1 MQKKYGVN
9 PQLNDQ
15 DRQGLNIYKD
25 RAEERRK
32 EQGSDNPFEAT
43 QSSSLDVAIDESNKG
58 FKMLSKLGWKQ
69 GEGLGNQNNQ
79 GIVEPIKIVK
89 Y

>member
-1 MQKKYGVN
+1 MALIRKLRKKELKRMQKKYGVN

-15 DRQGLNIYKD
+15 ERQGLNIYKD

-58 FKMLSKLGWKQ
+58 FKML
-69 GEGLGNQNNQ
+69 
-79 GIVEPIKIVK
+79 
-89 Y
+89 YF